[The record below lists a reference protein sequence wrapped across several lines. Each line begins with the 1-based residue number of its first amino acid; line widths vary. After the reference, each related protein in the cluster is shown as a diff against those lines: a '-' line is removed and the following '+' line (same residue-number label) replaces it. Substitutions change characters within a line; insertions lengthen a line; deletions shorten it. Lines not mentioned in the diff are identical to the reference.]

1 MELLLA
7 MVGGLTLGCLH
18 AFDVDH
24 IAAVTVFVSKNPNP
38 RHAAALGV
46 RWGMGHTLTVFVLGV
61 LSTALRFIIPPDVQ
75 SLAEILVGLLLVTI
89 GVWVLWDLLKRCR
102 VHIHKHTHDGVE
114 HMHFHSH
121 EYQSDH
127 RHKHSLFFIGPAHG
141 FAGTASLM
149 VIVPLA
155 VTTSLYVIAAYLVVF
170 GIGTIITM
178 GVLAYFMGKLVTSVE
193 KQNILWWV
201 QATAGAVSLCVGIL
215 WIGYQVF

>member
-1 MELLLA
+1 MELILV

-24 IAAVTVFVSKNPNP
+24 VAAVTVFVSKNPNP
-38 RHAAALGV
+38 RQAAALGV
-46 RWGMGHTLTVFVLGV
+46 RWGMGHTVTVFILGV
-61 LSTALRFIIPPDVQ
+61 LSTTLRFIIPPHVQ
-75 SLAEILVGLLLVTI
+75 SLAEILVGVLLVTI
-89 GVWVLWDLLKRCR
+89 GVWVLWDVLKRHR

-114 HMHFHSH
+114 HVHLHSH
-121 EYQSDH
+121 EHRADH
-127 RHKHSLFFIGPAHG
+127 RHKHSLFFIGAAHG

-193 KQNILWWV
+193 KRNILSWI
-201 QATAGAVSLCVGIL
+201 QATAGTVSVCVGIL

>member
-24 IAAVTVFVSKNPNP
+24 VAAVTVFVSKNPNP

-46 RWGMGHTLTVFVLGV
+46 RWGMGHTVTVFILGV
-61 LSTALRFIIPPDVQ
+61 LSTVLRFIIPPRVQ
-75 SLAEILVGLLLVTI
+75 TLAEILVGVLLVTI
-89 GVWVLWDLLKRCR
+89 GVWVVWGVLKHHR

-114 HMHFHSH
+114 HVHFHCREH
-121 EYQSDH
+121 RSDH
-127 RHKHSLFFIGPAHG
+127 RHKHSLFFIGAAHG

-155 VTTSLYVIAAYLVVF
+155 VTTSLCVIAAYLVVF

-193 KQNILWWV
+193 KRNILSWI
-201 QATAGAVSLCVGIL
+201 QATAGSVSVCVGLL
-215 WIGYQVF
+215 WIGYQLF

>member
-24 IAAVTVFVSKNPNP
+24 VAAVTVFVSKNPNP

-46 RWGMGHTLTVFVLGV
+46 RWGMGHTVTVFILGV
-61 LSTALRFIIPPDVQ
+61 LSTVLRLIIPPRVQ
-75 SLAEILVGLLLVTI
+75 MLAEILVGVLLVTI
-89 GVWVLWDLLKRCR
+89 GVWVLWDVLKHHR
-102 VHIHKHTHDGVE
+102 VHIHKHMHDGVE
-114 HMHFHSH
+114 HIHFHSH
-121 EYQSDH
+121 ELRSDH
-127 RHKHSLFFIGPAHG
+127 RHKHSLFFIGAAHG

-155 VTTSLYVIAAYLVVF
+155 VTTSLYIIAAYLVVF

-178 GVLAYFMGKLVTSVE
+178 GVLAYFMGKLVASVE
-193 KQNILWWV
+193 ERNILSWV
-201 QATAGAVSLCVGIL
+201 QATAGVVSVCVGLL
-215 WIGYQVF
+215 WIGYQLF